1 MRKLTN
7 LFITLSFLNLACFL
21 NSAYADIEW
30 SGVYRF
36 EGNFIK
42 NPELG
47 SRGKELSY
55 GLQHLVLRPKIQ
67 AGDGLTIY
75 GQFNIFNDETDYP
88 NSQMGQIWG
97 SGVRSAAEDRTA
109 TASSV
114 NSNSL
119 SQTQKAETIKVSQLY
134 LTLSQEYG
142 QLLVGRAPLHFG
154 LGMTHN
160 AGRGLFDHW
169 YDSRDMVAY
178 KFILGSMWVMPMF
191 GKPAEGS
198 LHESDDVSDYM
209 IQMQYENPETDLELG
224 VFYQMRRGGDQAS
237 DAPSPAGTDPAGSV
251 LGGAGATNTGSIDMK
266 QVSLYALRDSANLRL
281 GVEATFQSGESG
293 VVTTG
298 GDNVAWGGFGI
309 AGELDYRP
317 EASAWKWSLKAG
329 TASGDDP
336 ATDAK
341 FEGFIFDR
349 NYDVAMLMFNHPLG
363 QNDFFR
369 SRLLTGDVR
378 DTDGNINKADV
389 EAISNVVYISPN
401 AKYVF
406 NDRWSLDNRL
416 TTGYLGNQPL
426 VNKSVDKNL
435 GYEWDVALSFSPRK
449 GVTWVNQA
457 GFLFPGGAWKG
468 EDQYDSSFAFGFT
481 TKAAISF

>member
-1 MRKLTN
+1 MQKKRI
-7 LFITLSFLNLACFL
+7 LFITLSFLTTALFL
-21 NSAYADIEW
+21 NSAHADIEW

-42 NPELG
+42 NSELG

-75 GQFNIFNDETDYP
+75 GQFNIFNDATNYP

-97 SGVRSAAEDRTA
+97 SGVRSATEDRTA
-109 TASSV
+109 TSSASD
-114 NSNSL
+114 SNAL
-119 SQTQKAETIKVSQLY
+119 SQTQKAETIQVSQLY

-142 QLLVGRAPLHFG
+142 QLIAGRAPLHFG

-169 YDSRDMVAY
+169 YDTRDMVGY
-178 KFILGSMWVMPMF
+178 KIIVGSLWFMPMF
-191 GKPAEGS
+191 GKPAEGNIN
-198 LHESDDVSDYM
+198 ESDDVSDYM

-224 VFYQMRRGGDQAS
+224 VFYQIRRGGDQAT
-237 DAPSPAGTDPAGSV
+237 DAPSPGGTDPAGSV
-251 LGGAGATNTGSIDMK
+251 MGGPGATNTGSINMK
-266 QVSLYALRDSANLRL
+266 QVSLFALRDSTHLRL
-281 GVEATFQSGESG
+281 GAEATFQSGDSG

-298 GDNVAWGGFGI
+298 GDNAAFGGFGV
-309 AGELDYRP
+309 AGELEYRP
-317 EASAWKWSLKAG
+317 EGSAWKWGLRAG

-336 ATDAK
+336 GTDAK

-349 NYDVAMLMFNHPLG
+349 NYDVAMLMFNRPLG
-363 QNDFFR
+363 QNDFLR
-369 SRLLTGDVR
+369 TRLVTGDVR
-378 DTDGNINKADV
+378 DVDGNINKADV
-389 EAISNVVYISPN
+389 EAISNVVYVSPS

-406 NDRWSLDNRL
+406 NDRWSLDNSL

-426 VNKSVDKNL
+426 LNKSVDKSL

-449 GVTWVNQA
+449 GMTWVNQA

-468 EDQYDSSFAFGFT
+468 EDQYDSTFAFGFT